1 MMASNK
7 MTHTSRGVDRGG
19 HAKSSFPMSQRLSR
33 QVWKVCSILITVS
46 PRPFHAWRRF
56 VLRCFGAKLHSTAR
70 IYPGVRIWH
79 PAQLIMHAKSCL
91 AERVEVYNPA
101 LVEIGEGATI
111 SQGTWLCTA
120 SHDFDDPE
128 HPLVTAPI
136 NIHRGAW
143 LAGDVFVGPGVTVG
157 DEAVALARAV
167 LVKDVGPSDVVGGN
181 PAKVLRKR
189 ALP

>member
-1 MMASNK
+1 MASNK
-7 MTHTSRGVDRGG
+7 LTHSPRGLDRGG
-19 HAKSSFPMSQRLSR
+19 HAKSSFSLSQRLSR
-33 QVWKVCSILITVS
+33 QVWKVCSILVTAS
-46 PRPFHAWRRF
+46 PRPLHAWRRF
-56 VLRCFGAKLHSTAR
+56 VLKCFGAKLHPTAR
-70 IYPGVRIWH
+70 VYPGVRIWH
-79 PAQLIMHAKSCL
+79 PARLIMHAKSCL

-101 LVEIGEGATI
+101 VVEICEGATI

-136 NIHRGAW
+136 RIDRGAW

-157 DEAVALARAV
+157 EEAVALARAV
-167 LVKDVGPSDVVGGN
+167 LVKDIQPSDVVGGN

>member
-1 MMASNK
+1 
-7 MTHTSRGVDRGG
+7 MTNRRVHSIRGTDRSG
-19 HAKSSFPMSQRLSR
+19 HVRSSFSLGQRFGRL
-33 QVWKVCSILITVS
+33 VWQVCSPLVTWS
-46 PRPFHAWRRF
+46 PRPCHGWRRLL
-56 VLRCFGAKLHSTAR
+56 LRCFGARLHSTAR
-70 IYPGVRIWH
+70 VYPGVRIWH
-79 PAQLIMHAKSCL
+79 PAQLVMHAKSCL

-101 LVEIGEGATI
+101 VVEIGEGATI

-120 SHDFDDPE
+120 SHDFDDPD

-136 NIHRGAW
+136 SIHRGAW

-157 DEAVALARAV
+157 EEAVALARAV
-167 LVKDVGPSDVVGGN
+167 LVKDVEASDVVGGN